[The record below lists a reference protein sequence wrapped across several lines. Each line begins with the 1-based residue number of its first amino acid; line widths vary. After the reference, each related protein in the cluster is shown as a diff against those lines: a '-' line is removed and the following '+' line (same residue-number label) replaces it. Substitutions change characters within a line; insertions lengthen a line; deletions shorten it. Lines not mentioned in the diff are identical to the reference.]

1 MGRPTLNSPVETFLQ
16 TLINGLLAAGVYAL
30 VASGL
35 ALAVGVVS
43 IVNFAHGEFL
53 MIGAFVSYFLFTAQG
68 LDPLIALGV
77 AAIAVFAVGAVS
89 YYGLIRPVLAAPELN
104 QMLLTF
110 GLSIALQN
118 LALLLFGADTRVV
131 SPPYQGSTIRLLGL
145 SFGVVPF
152 VSFGLSVILLGGL
165 YGFLGRTRLGFA
177 VRAVAQNRLAPG
189 LLGIETQRIYL
200 IAFGLSAALAGVA
213 GVMLSVMLYASPTIG
228 FAYTLKAFAII
239 VMAGLG
245 NLRGVIPAA
254 TALAM
259 AEAFVSTYVPGGGGW
274 VEAVFFLVIFVS
286 LTYRSWRLR

>member
-1 MGRPTLNSPVETFLQ
+1 VETFLQ

-35 ALAVGVVS
+35 ALAVGVVG

-53 MIGAFVSYFLFTAQG
+53 MLGAFVSYFLFSARG

-131 SPPYQGSTIRLLGL
+131 SPPYQGSTISLLSL

-152 VSFGLSVILLGGL
+152 ASFVLSVVLLGGL
-165 YGFLGRTRLGFA
+165 YWFLGRTRLGFA

-200 IAFGLSAALAGVA
+200 IAFGLSAALAGIA

-254 TALAM
+254 IVLAM

-274 VEAVFFLVIFVS
+274 VEAVFFLVIFIS
-286 LTYRSWRLR
+286 LTYRSWRFR

>member
-1 MGRPTLNSPVETFLQ
+1 METILQ

-35 ALAVGVVS
+35 ALAVGVVG

-53 MIGAFVSYFLFTAQG
+53 MLGAFVSYFLFAAQG

-77 AAIAVFAVGAVS
+77 AAIAVFVAGAIS

-131 SPPYQGSTIRLLGL
+131 SPPYQGSTISLLGL

-152 VSFGLSVILLGGL
+152 ASFVLSVALLGGL
-165 YGFLGRTRLGFA
+165 YWFLGRTRLGFA

-200 IAFGLSAALAGVA
+200 IAFGLSAALAGIA

-254 TALAM
+254 IVLAM

-286 LTYRSWRLR
+286 LTYRSWRFR